1 MSLGRRTPQ
10 SGEKKIIEYS
20 KKLCK
25 SYTGQTHIG
34 SNSRSGNERS
44 LEWSLNENGTLDLLQ
59 NE

>member
-20 KKLCK
+20 KKLFK